1 MNTCIIMGFCFNSE
15 CASWQVDILCILK
28 ENRQSSSSKAVFI
41 IKTNSEGLDENV
53 RLCSSNSVF
62 MTCTQKY
69 ECDSMHTRR
78 SSKPFQSSLPK
89 NTVV

>member
-1 MNTCIIMGFCFNSE
+1 MSTCIIMGFCFNSE

-28 ENRQSSSSKAVFI
+28 ENKQSSSWKVVLF

-69 ECDSMHTRR
+69 ECDSMHTLR